1 MSFERTYKMRS
12 GGMYMMP
19 LDNPFYALIPKR
31 RWYAP
36 WLWDLECMEIISTG
50 GGKYET
56 YEPHI
61 LASNLRRAEVLGMMK
76 MLGALNVGN

>member
-1 MSFERTYKMRS
+1 MFERTYKLYS

-19 LDNPFYALIPKR
+19 LDSPFYALIPKFR
-31 RWYAP
+31 GYAP
-36 WLWDLECMEIISTG
+36 WVWDLECIEIVDTG
-50 GGKYET
+50 GGVFET
-56 YEPHI
+56 DEARI

>member
-1 MSFERTYKMRS
+1 MFERTYKLHS

-19 LDNPFYALIPKR
+19 LDNPLYALIPKR

-36 WLWDLECMEIISTG
+36 WLWDLDSIEIVNTG
-50 GGKYET
+50 GGVFET
-56 YEPHI
+56 SEARI
-61 LASNLRRAEVLGMMK
+61 LISNLRRAEVIGLMK

>member
-1 MSFERTYKMRS
+1 MFERTYKLRS

-36 WLWDLECMEIISTG
+36 WLWDLECMEIVNTG
-50 GGKYET
+50 GGVFET
-56 YEPHI
+56 DELRI